1 MTRTICF
8 ITTTRADWGLLRP
21 LAELLRHR
29 GHTIRIIASN
39 MHLDLAFGAT
49 ASEIE
54 SDGFAID
61 FAVPLP
67 GGDSAADRAAAMGIC
82 TTGIARALES
92 IVPDAVVALGD
103 RYEMLGAV
111 SAAALMHIPVVH
123 IAGGEISEGAADDS
137 FRHAITKLSSLHLTA
152 TADYRKR
159 VIQLGEHPDTVFDT
173 GALGVQNL
181 LSLRCMSREELQNDI
196 GMSLSGDIAVVTY
209 HPATLDTGADHA
221 TRTADMLKALDRF
234 PELKLVITYPNNDTG
249 GASAIPLLT
258 EYAGNNPG
266 RVALIPSLGATR
278 YLSML
283 KIAALVIGNSSSG
296 IVEVPSAGIPTV
308 DIGIRQRGRTAADSV
323 IHCNPDTDSIAHAIE
338 KALSPAFRE
347 KAKNTSNP
355 YSKSDTTATMAAA
368 IEKFLENETIPRP
381 SMNIPLYIIP
391 ARGGSKGIPHKNIAP
406 LAGRPLIAYTIDAAL
421 EAQQQTGGYILVST
435 DDDNIAA
442 AAENCGIKV
451 GYRRPPELATDT
463 AGSRETI
470 IHAMDWADAR
480 GIVFDSVV
488 LLQPTSPLRNA
499 ADIMATIK
507 AYDNDPQADMAL
519 TVTPSDDNPY
529 YNLFETDADGV
540 LHICK
545 GHGLYT
551 RRQDVPKVFR
561 INGAVYVIR
570 PSSLRQMPLGEFP
583 RRIPVEMPSERSIDI
598 DSPDDLQRA
607 EKRL

>member
-209 HPATLDTGADHA
+209 HPATLDTGADHT
-221 TRTADMLKALDRF
+221 TRTADMLK
-234 PELKLVITYPNNDTG
+234 
-249 GASAIPLLT
+249 
-258 EYAGNNPG
+258 
-266 RVALIPSLGATR
+266 PS
-278 YLSML
+278 
-283 KIAALVIGNSSSG
+283 
-296 IVEVPSAGIPTV
+296 
-308 DIGIRQRGRTAADSV
+308 
-323 IHCNPDTDSIAHAIE
+323 TDS
-338 KALSPAFRE
+338 L
-347 KAKNTSNP
+347 N
-355 YSKSDTTATMAAA
+355 
-368 IEKFLENETIPRP
+368 
-381 SMNIPLYIIP
+381 
-391 ARGGSKGIPHKNIAP
+391 
-406 LAGRPLIAYTIDAAL
+406 
-421 EAQQQTGGYILVST
+421 
-435 DDDNIAA
+435 
-442 AAENCGIKV
+442 
-451 GYRRPPELATDT
+451 
-463 AGSRETI
+463 
-470 IHAMDWADAR
+470 
-480 GIVFDSVV
+480 
-488 LLQPTSPLRNA
+488 
-499 ADIMATIK
+499 
-507 AYDNDPQADMAL
+507 
-519 TVTPSDDNPY
+519 
-529 YNLFETDADGV
+529 
-540 LHICK
+540 
-545 GHGLYT
+545 
-551 RRQDVPKVFR
+551 
-561 INGAVYVIR
+561 
-570 PSSLRQMPLGEFP
+570 
-583 RRIPVEMPSERSIDI
+583 
-598 DSPDDLQRA
+598 
-607 EKRL
+607 

>member
-1 MTRTICF
+1 
-8 ITTTRADWGLLRP
+8 
-21 LAELLRHR
+21 
-29 GHTIRIIASN
+29 
-39 MHLDLAFGAT
+39 
-49 ASEIE
+49 
-54 SDGFAID
+54 
-61 FAVPLP
+61 
-67 GGDSAADRAAAMGIC
+67 MGIC

-92 IVPDAVVALGD
+92 IAPDAVVALGD

-209 HPATLDTGADHA
+209 HPATLDTGADHT

-266 RVALIPSLGATR
+266 RVALIPSLGATK

-368 IEKFLENETIPRP
+368 IEKFLEN
-381 SMNIPLYIIP
+381 
-391 ARGGSKGIPHKNIAP
+391 
-406 LAGRPLIAYTIDAAL
+406 
-421 EAQQQTGGYILVST
+421 
-435 DDDNIAA
+435 
-442 AAENCGIKV
+442 
-451 GYRRPPELATDT
+451 PPTLK
-463 AGSRETI
+463 RF
-470 IHAMDWADAR
+470 H
-480 GIVFDSVV
+480 
-488 LLQPTSPLRNA
+488 
-499 ADIMATIK
+499 
-507 AYDNDPQADMAL
+507 
-519 TVTPSDDNPY
+519 
-529 YNLFETDADGV
+529 
-540 LHICK
+540 
-545 GHGLYT
+545 
-551 RRQDVPKVFR
+551 
-561 INGAVYVIR
+561 
-570 PSSLRQMPLGEFP
+570 
-583 RRIPVEMPSERSIDI
+583 
-598 DSPDDLQRA
+598 DLP
-607 EKRL
+607 

>member
-92 IVPDAVVALGD
+92 IVPDAVVALG
-103 RYEMLGAV
+103 
-111 SAAALMHIPVVH
+111 
-123 IAGGEISEGAADDS
+123 ADDS

-209 HPATLDTGADHA
+209 HPATLDTGADHT

-266 RVALIPSLGATR
+266 RVALIPSLGATK

-368 IEKFLENETIPRP
+368 IEKFLEN
-381 SMNIPLYIIP
+381 
-391 ARGGSKGIPHKNIAP
+391 
-406 LAGRPLIAYTIDAAL
+406 
-421 EAQQQTGGYILVST
+421 
-435 DDDNIAA
+435 
-442 AAENCGIKV
+442 
-451 GYRRPPELATDT
+451 PPTLK
-463 AGSRETI
+463 RF
-470 IHAMDWADAR
+470 H
-480 GIVFDSVV
+480 
-488 LLQPTSPLRNA
+488 
-499 ADIMATIK
+499 
-507 AYDNDPQADMAL
+507 
-519 TVTPSDDNPY
+519 
-529 YNLFETDADGV
+529 
-540 LHICK
+540 
-545 GHGLYT
+545 
-551 RRQDVPKVFR
+551 
-561 INGAVYVIR
+561 
-570 PSSLRQMPLGEFP
+570 
-583 RRIPVEMPSERSIDI
+583 
-598 DSPDDLQRA
+598 DLP
-607 EKRL
+607 

>member
-1 MTRTICF
+1 
-8 ITTTRADWGLLRP
+8 
-21 LAELLRHR
+21 
-29 GHTIRIIASN
+29 

-209 HPATLDTGADHA
+209 HPATLDTGADHT

-266 RVALIPSLGATR
+266 RVALIPSLGATK

-368 IEKFLENETIPRP
+368 IEKFLEN
-381 SMNIPLYIIP
+381 
-391 ARGGSKGIPHKNIAP
+391 
-406 LAGRPLIAYTIDAAL
+406 
-421 EAQQQTGGYILVST
+421 
-435 DDDNIAA
+435 
-442 AAENCGIKV
+442 
-451 GYRRPPELATDT
+451 PPTLK
-463 AGSRETI
+463 RF
-470 IHAMDWADAR
+470 H
-480 GIVFDSVV
+480 
-488 LLQPTSPLRNA
+488 
-499 ADIMATIK
+499 
-507 AYDNDPQADMAL
+507 
-519 TVTPSDDNPY
+519 
-529 YNLFETDADGV
+529 
-540 LHICK
+540 
-545 GHGLYT
+545 
-551 RRQDVPKVFR
+551 
-561 INGAVYVIR
+561 
-570 PSSLRQMPLGEFP
+570 
-583 RRIPVEMPSERSIDI
+583 
-598 DSPDDLQRA
+598 DLP
-607 EKRL
+607 

>member
-92 IVPDAVVALGD
+92 IAPDAVVALGD

-209 HPATLDTGADHA
+209 HPATLDTGADHT

-249 GASAIPLLT
+249 GAYAIPLLT

-266 RVALIPSLGATR
+266 RVALIPSLGATK

-368 IEKFLENETIPRP
+368 IEKFLEN
-381 SMNIPLYIIP
+381 
-391 ARGGSKGIPHKNIAP
+391 
-406 LAGRPLIAYTIDAAL
+406 
-421 EAQQQTGGYILVST
+421 
-435 DDDNIAA
+435 
-442 AAENCGIKV
+442 
-451 GYRRPPELATDT
+451 PPTLK
-463 AGSRETI
+463 RF
-470 IHAMDWADAR
+470 H
-480 GIVFDSVV
+480 
-488 LLQPTSPLRNA
+488 
-499 ADIMATIK
+499 
-507 AYDNDPQADMAL
+507 
-519 TVTPSDDNPY
+519 
-529 YNLFETDADGV
+529 
-540 LHICK
+540 
-545 GHGLYT
+545 
-551 RRQDVPKVFR
+551 
-561 INGAVYVIR
+561 
-570 PSSLRQMPLGEFP
+570 
-583 RRIPVEMPSERSIDI
+583 
-598 DSPDDLQRA
+598 DLP
-607 EKRL
+607 